1 MSRRACPIGGAKV
14 DGFVCRNTKGR
25 DLCMGASH
33 EAYSGV
39 RRRSM
44 RSYRLLIVLRRAGG
58 QSVLRVGKSV
68 LRVVVIS
75 VALILVIGI
84 LCAMTLR

>member
-1 MSRRACPIGGAKV
+1 
-14 DGFVCRNTKGR
+14 
-25 DLCMGASH
+25 MGALH
-33 EAYSGV
+33 VAYSGV
-39 RRRSM
+39 RRRFM
-44 RSYRLLIVLRRAGG
+44 RSCRPFMVLRRVGG

>member
-1 MSRRACPIGGAKV
+1 
-14 DGFVCRNTKGR
+14 
-25 DLCMGASH
+25 MGASH

-58 QSVLRVGKSV
+58 QSVLRV
-68 LRVVVIS
+68 VVIS

>member
-1 MSRRACPIGGAKV
+1 MYERV
-14 DGFVCRNTKGR
+14 
-25 DLCMGASH
+25 
-33 EAYSGV
+33 
-39 RRRSM
+39 
-44 RSYRLLIVLRRAGG
+44 RRAGG

-84 LCAMTLR
+84 FCAMTFR

>member
-1 MSRRACPIGGAKV
+1 
-14 DGFVCRNTKGR
+14 
-25 DLCMGASH
+25 MGASH

-44 RSYRLLIVLRRAGG
+44 RSYRLLIVLRWAGG

-75 VALILVIGI
+75 VALIFVIGI